1 MLRPVLTGLI
11 FIWEVCLITPILSL
25 DHLSYSYESASASG
39 QVPIIDHLSMKVDRG
54 EFVSIIGP
62 SGCGKSTLFKLIAG
76 LLEPTGGVISW
87 AGGEVSRRLGL
98 ISYMPQQDLLLPWRT
113 VRDNCLLPWELKKR
127 RAKPGKL
134 KKHGADQAVQLAFIM
149 DMLDRFGLSRWAD
162 AYPHEL
168 SGGMRQ
174 RAAFLRTL
182 AAGGDLM
189 LLDEPFGALDAL
201 TKREMHHWLLSLWG
215 ELQRTLLF
223 ITHDLEEA
231 LLLSDRILLMPRGG
245 GVLEEIIVDLP
256 RPRQYGVHAS
266 ARFLELRVELERRL
280 AGVAGR

>member
-1 MLRPVLTGLI
+1 MSVSKWP
-11 FIWEVCLITPILSL
+11 PILDQLSL
-25 DHLSYSYESASASG
+25 EVH
-39 QVPIIDHLSMKVDRG
+39 HG
-54 EFVSIIGP
+54 EFVSLIGP

-76 LLEPTGGVISW
+76 LLEPTGGAISW
-87 AGGEVSRRLGL
+87 TGGEVSKRLGA

-113 VRDNCLLPWELKKR
+113 VRDNCLLPWELKKGR
-127 RAKPGKL
+127 LEPGKHGAVPGKL
-134 KKHGADQAVQLAFIM
+134 KKSRAEQAAQLAFIT
-149 DMLDRFGLSRWAD
+149 DMLERFGLGRWAD

-201 TKREMHHWLLSLWG
+201 TKREMQHWLLSLWG
-215 ELQRTLLF
+215 ELQRTVLF

-245 GVLEEIIVDLP
+245 GALEEINVDLP
-256 RPRQYGVHAS
+256 RPRQAGVHATP
-266 ARFLELRVELERRL
+266 RFLELRMELEQRL
-280 AGVAGR
+280 TGADLR